1 MKDEKIKE
9 SFEKI
14 KPSAETRQRMLG
26 NVLNSAQTDKN
37 SNLWHSV
44 GKEFFMKKAM
54 IAAVIAVC
62 VLAVSGSAYAA
73 YSWLNAKEAVSEIG
87 DEKLSKYF
95 DIDKDVIQ
103 VEENDTYR
111 AAFLGIVS
119 GKNISDYVTEG
130 IELDKKMSYVVT
142 AVERKDGKDIEY
154 GDIVV
159 SPFVQ
164 GVRPMD
170 INIYAMEQGG
180 AAMKNKDGILY
191 TLTECSDLE
200 VFADRGVYLAVMDGA
215 NMGEGYN
222 YDEKT
227 GRIERN
233 KDFDGLNLLFELDL
247 DKSKAD
253 PKQARKYI
261 DKMVNGTSSKSG
273 TKEETEAREEA
284 ERVAEYAANGLDE
297 SGVRVFDP
305 EAFLKKCQYI
315 EGSERKLK
323 PDKEGNLRY
332 SYEEDGFSLSHNAEY
347 VKENEIIVERP
358 SRDSDNTEEEVVVW
372 EYKNGE
378 YIGKAYLYV
387 NETFEGYNDLKNP
400 KEVIK
405 QAKLVKDSEIK
416 LTPDKNGIIKYVTDE
431 ISLGTSAKVVKKNG
445 IDVALIYG
453 EEKSDDEILAFTYE
467 NGKYIGR
474 LYTCSQSITR
484 KAENK

>member
-1 MKDEKIKE
+1 MKDEKMKE

-14 KPSAETRQRMLG
+14 KPSDETRQRMLR
-26 NVLNSAQTDKN
+26 NVINTAQTDKN

-44 GKEFFMKKAM
+44 GKEFFMKKVV
-54 IAAVIAVC
+54 IAAVVAVC
-62 VLAVSGSAYAA
+62 ILAVSGSAYAA

-87 DEKLSKYF
+87 YEKLSKYF

-119 GKNISDYVTEG
+119 GSNINDQILEED
-130 IELDKKMSYVVT
+130 IDKKLTYIVTVVK
-142 AVERKDGKDIEY
+142 RKDGKDMTADDE
-154 GDIVV
+154 IVV
-159 SPFVQ
+159 SPFIR
-164 GVRPMD
+164 GIRPMD
-170 INIYAMEQGG
+170 FSIYSIHGGVAM
-180 AAMKNKDGILY
+180 MRKDGVLY
-191 TLTECSDLE
+191 VLTECDDLE
-200 VFADRGVYLAVMDGA
+200 IFADREVYLAVMDGA

-227 GRIERN
+227 GLIERS

-253 PKQARKYI
+253 PEKARKYI
-261 DKMVNGTSSKSG
+261 DEMVNGTSSEPKI
-273 TKEETEAREEA
+273 KEESEAGEEA
-284 ERVAEYAANGLDE
+284 ERMAEYADNGLDE
-297 SGVRVFDP
+297 SGVRVLDP

-315 EGSERKLK
+315 EGSEKKLK

-332 SYEEDGFSLSHNAEY
+332 SYEEDGFSLCHSAEY
-347 VKENEIIVERP
+347 VKEKEIIVERP

-387 NETFEGYNDLKNP
+387 NEDFQGHNDLKNP
-400 KEVIK
+400 EEVIK
-405 QAKLVKDSEIK
+405 QAKLVKDSEK
-416 LTPDKNGIIKYVTDE
+416 ELTPDKNGIIKYVSQD
-431 ISLGTSAKVVKKNG
+431 IDLGTTAECVKKNG
-445 IDVALIYG
+445 MDTSLFYG
-453 EEKSDDEILAFTYE
+453 EGKSDDEILVFTYE
-467 NGKYIGR
+467 NGEYIGR